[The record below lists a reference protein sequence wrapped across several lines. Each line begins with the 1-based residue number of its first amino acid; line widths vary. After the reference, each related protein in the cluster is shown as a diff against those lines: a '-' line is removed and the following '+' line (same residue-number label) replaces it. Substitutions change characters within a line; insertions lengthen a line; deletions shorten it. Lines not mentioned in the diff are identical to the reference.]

1 MGLWLKQDGEL
12 VPVSGG
18 STGADGVDGKGWTGG
33 TYDPATGTVTFT
45 SDDGLEFTTGDLRG
59 TDAIDGLDG
68 NMWHVGSGDP
78 ASTLGDPGDYYL
90 DGDAGWVWVKR
101 TDTSW
106 TNLYVNLTGP
116 PGSVDNHDHDYL
128 PLSGGTLTGSLNVQG
143 GNAVLNLRNSTATSK
158 PYMAFYYNGTRAGY
172 VGYPSAASGGNT
184 YLHADNNTLRLQGTK
199 VQVATSLQVDGAA
212 TVGGNSDLKINVPAD
227 FWSRTSGTVFSS
239 LGMLGGTQ
247 GSYATSM
254 TSNGYRNT
262 SGKWTSLALNGNA
275 GAVQISLLPTGVYEV
290 RTKGN
295 HPTGSSSNPPLR
307 LSIDDVKTKVF
318 GDLQVDGNTYA
329 SGGAI
334 AAPSYSFANN
344 TASGLY
350 SVPALGDNKNYAGL
364 ALVADGY
371 MCMEVRRAKL
381 TVGKPSKPAAFIPA
395 AQQWTSGM
403 PSNVYCGANGQLF
416 QSTATRASMTEV
428 EPVTRQAVANVLD
441 LEPIWHRSTCD
452 GDNPAHSRYGFA
464 AEDVAE
470 VDPRL
475 ATHTEDDDGNL
486 VPDNVDYGAIT
497 ALLVSVVKEQRGQIA
512 ELTARLDKM
521 EGMMQERE
529 DPVQNNE

>member
-1 MGLWLKQDGEL
+1 MH
-12 VPVSGG
+12 
-18 STGADGVDGKGWTGG
+18 ADG
-33 TYDPATGTVTFT
+33 
-45 SDDGLEFTTGDLRG
+45 
-59 TDAIDGLDG
+59 
-68 NMWHVGSGDP
+68 
-78 ASTLGDPGDYYL
+78 
-90 DGDAGWVWVKR
+90 
-101 TDTSW
+101 
-106 TNLYVNLTGP
+106 
-116 PGSVDNHDHDYL
+116 
-128 PLSGGTLTGSLNVQG
+128 
-143 GNAVLNLRNSTATSK
+143 
-158 PYMAFYYNGTRAGY
+158 
-172 VGYPSAASGGNT
+172 
-184 YLHADNNTLRLQGTK
+184 NTL
-199 VQVATSLQVDGAA
+199 A
-212 TVGGNSDLKINVPAD
+212 
-227 FWSRTSGTVFSS
+227 
-239 LGMLGGTQ
+239 LGG
-247 GSYATSM
+247 AKVKVTS
-254 TSNGYRNT
+254 
-262 SGKWTSLALNGNA
+262 
-275 GAVQISLLPTGVYEV
+275 
-290 RTKGN
+290 
-295 HPTGSSSNPPLR
+295 
-307 LSIDDVKTKVF
+307 
-318 GDLQVDGNTYA
+318 DLQVDGNTYA

-350 SVPALGDNKNYAGL
+350 SLPALGDNKNYAGL

-428 EPVTRQAVANVLD
+428 EPVTRQAVTNVLD

-512 ELTARLDKM
+512 ELTARLEQAGRRDAGAGRSGS
-521 EGMMQERE
+521 EQ
-529 DPVQNNE
+529 